1 MNRPEENRV
10 IGIAVRSSS
19 AKKGRCQYINANFR
33 IAEFSEN
40 NKRFGVEGHR
50 PSYTLSQE
58 QIENWSQAPV
68 LIKALH
74 GSSFNMI
81 LRKYRCQDVLNTSIW
96 DSLLDLGQ
104 EGFGSYSFTAEKKK
118 NLFVFHTILSV
129 PSTITC
135 FSGRSIS
142 RCVCFFFQYLIIK
155 S

>member
-10 IGIAVRSSS
+10 IWIAVRASS
-19 AKKGRCQYINANFR
+19 AKKGRCQYINANFH

-40 NKRFGVEGHR
+40 NKRSGVEGHR

-58 QIENWSQAPV
+58 QIENWSQASV
-68 LIKALH
+68 LIKALPR
-74 GSSFNMI
+74 SSFNII

-104 EGFGSYSFTAEKKK
+104 EGFGPYSFTAEKKK
-118 NLFVFHTILSV
+118 NLLFVFHTILSV

-135 FSGRSIS
+135 FSGRSIN
-142 RCVCFFFQYLIIK
+142 RCVWFFFSI